1 MEKRDFALDLVDF
14 IYESP
19 TSFHAV
25 FEMEKILK
33 ENGFKEL
40 RESDSWKLEL
50 EGKYYVKKNHSALVA
65 FKVNSED
72 VENEGFKIVGSHT
85 DAPSIRIKPCPEMK
99 EANYLKLNCEIYGGP
114 ILNTWLDR
122 PLSLAGRVIFKTD
135 DPMNPSQE
143 LVNIRRP
150 IMLIPNLAIHMN
162 RNINEGVALNKQKD
176 MLPILGLLEDESELK
191 DVLKE
196 IIAEEIIGDKEDI
209 YDFELFLYEYD
220 KGRLVGINEE
230 FISAGKLDNLGM
242 VHSSLYGFLEAEKG
256 TGISVLAA
264 FDNEEVGSMTKQ
276 GADSPLLANIL
287 ERITISLNKDRED
300 YFRALKNSFIISAD
314 QAHGVHPNSPEK
326 TDPTNKPYLNKGPVI
341 KISANQSYTSDAK
354 STAVFQG
361 ICEKASVAYQK
372 FVNRSDERGGSTI
385 GPISSSHL
393 PINSVD
399 VGNPILGMH
408 SIRETGGVNDHYDM
422 KEAIKVFYSL

>member
-25 FEMEKILK
+25 FEMEKVLK

-40 RESDSWKLEL
+40 RETDSWKLQID
-50 EGKYYVKKNHSALVA
+50 GKYYIKKNHSALVA
-65 FKVNSED
+65 FKINSEKIED
-72 VENEGFKIVGSHT
+72 EGFKIVASHT
-85 DAPSIRIKPCPEMK
+85 DAPGIKIKPSPEMK

-135 DPMNPSQE
+135 DPMDPSEE

-162 RNINEGVALNKQKD
+162 RKINEGVELNKQKD
-176 MLPILGLLEDESELK
+176 MLPIMGILEENSDLK
-191 DVLKE
+191 NLLKE
-196 IIAEEIIGDKEDI
+196 IIVEEIIGDKDDI
-209 YDFELFLYEYD
+209 LDFELFLYEYD

-230 FISAGKLDNLGM
+230 FISAGKLDNLAM

-256 TGISVLAA
+256 SGISVLAA

-276 GADSPLLANIL
+276 GADSPFLANVL
-287 ERITISLNKDRED
+287 ERISISIKKKREE
-300 YFRALKNSFIISAD
+300 YLRAIGNSFIISAD

-354 STAVFQG
+354 STAVFQA
-361 ICEKASVAYQK
+361 ICEKASVPYQK